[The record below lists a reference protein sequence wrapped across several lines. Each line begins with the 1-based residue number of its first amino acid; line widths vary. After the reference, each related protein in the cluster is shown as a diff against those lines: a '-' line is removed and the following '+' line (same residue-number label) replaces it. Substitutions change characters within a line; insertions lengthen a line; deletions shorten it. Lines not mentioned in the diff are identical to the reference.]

1 MSNEIVE
8 VYEVKVDDRAQNE
21 ANRLAKKKRF
31 TSLPAQMIE
40 LIDDFERGNFSGD
53 NILTYDEPTRI
64 EVYKLRL
71 PNPDANAGKS
81 NGYRVVYAIAIER
94 KLVTILTI
102 YYKKEIATLPESEI
116 RGMLNAFIAKY
127 LPEQSET
134 NDENAAE

>member
-1 MSNEIVE
+1 MNQKEID
-8 VYEVKVDDRAQNE
+8 VYEVITDDRAE
-21 ANRLAKKKRF
+21 HDIKRFVRKKRF
-31 TSLPAQMIE
+31 LSLPLQVKEVIE
-40 LIDDFERGNFSGD
+40 SCEKGNFSGD

-102 YYKKEIATLPESEI
+102 YYKKEIAALPESEI

-134 NDENAAE
+134 DDENTAE